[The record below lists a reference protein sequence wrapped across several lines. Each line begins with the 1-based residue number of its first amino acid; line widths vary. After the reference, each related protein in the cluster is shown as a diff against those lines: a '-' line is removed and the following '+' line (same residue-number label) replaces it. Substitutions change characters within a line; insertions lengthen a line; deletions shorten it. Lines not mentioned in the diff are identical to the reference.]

1 MTFNLFIKEYNWL
14 LRLIVCFVFG
24 LFVTDYIFDYD
35 TIQGI
40 IVLVSFL
47 IYGLLKEIEVD

>member
-1 MTFNLFIKEYNWL
+1 MTINFFIKEYNWL

-24 LFVTDYIFDYD
+24 LFVTDYIFNYN